1 MSDSVI
7 RGRRVTAELASVF
20 DYIKQNII
28 KEYPSDRIIP
38 EHFLLSVL
46 DNENCMAYKTI
57 NKIMFNE
64 TIEMLKSW
72 YRQYLSNKC
81 VDNPT
86 MLNDE
91 AKYDNMLIDALKP
104 LNNDS
109 KDDIVSSAD
118 VLCNIIEMDD
128 AVRKSFRL
136 IGVTE
141 EQIKENLV
149 SEKDSRNN
157 DINASNK
164 ATDDKISRSIAVV
177 KSKPKI
183 ISNEVERNLLNLNN
197 LAAEGKIDDVYE
209 NDDIILD
216 IFANLQKRY
225 QNNVILVGESGCGK
239 TATVRHIA
247 NMLVNNAV
255 PKPFQNKK
263 LVLMDFMSLISGT
276 GYRGSFEIKIGT
288 IVNDAKKDGNYIF
301 FVDDIQSILGDK
313 SKFGEVDIETIL
325 NSMLSEKRIQF
336 ICTTNHKSYKK
347 YIENNALLKRRFQK
361 IEMETP
367 SIDKSIKILKHAKTK
382 LETYHDIH
390 CDDDTIGLCVKLCKR
405 YISESVLPDS
415 AINVIDKIG
424 AKIAISEKES
434 DAIRDIKR
442 QMKENEDEKE
452 RVNNLPYKDYDKI
465 DELTRRE
472 IRLKTCLSVTEKD
485 EKFHK
490 KAYRVTEDDIRN
502 VISEM
507 TNMPPKNLTMD
518 KDEFDRLRR
527 INENIKLS
535 VVGQDEAVDSVCNA
549 IKKHK
554 LGISNPD
561 KPSVFLFVGST
572 GTGKTLLA
580 KKIAKEV
587 YGDEKYLVRLDM
599 SEYSDKTSVTKLYG
613 ASSGYVGYDNG
624 GILTEAVKKNK
635 YCVLLLD
642 EIEKADDEV
651 HNAFLQLFDE
661 GRMTDNT
668 GCTVDFKDTTI
679 IMTSNVGARE
689 LDEKGNGIGFNKNSV
704 SFGNDIIDKSIKKK
718 FKPEFINRINK
729 IVYFNR
735 LNEENIRAIIH
746 LELKELERRLNNADY
761 YLEENFIDATLVD
774 SIFSKIDSNRY
785 GARMIIRQIENDVED
800 RIMDYILTHNI
811 DKRHTFTRTEL
822 SL

>member
-247 NMLVNNAV
+247 
-255 PKPFQNKK
+255 
-263 LVLMDFMSLISGT
+263 
-276 GYRGSFEIKIGT
+276 
-288 IVNDAKKDGNYIF
+288 
-301 FVDDIQSILGDK
+301 
-313 SKFGEVDIETIL
+313 
-325 NSMLSEKRIQF
+325 
-336 ICTTNHKSYKK
+336 
-347 YIENNALLKRRFQK
+347 
-361 IEMETP
+361 
-367 SIDKSIKILKHAKTK
+367 
-382 LETYHDIH
+382 
-390 CDDDTIGLCVKLCKR
+390 
-405 YISESVLPDS
+405 
-415 AINVIDKIG
+415 
-424 AKIAISEKES
+424 
-434 DAIRDIKR
+434 
-442 QMKENEDEKE
+442 
-452 RVNNLPYKDYDKI
+452 
-465 DELTRRE
+465 
-472 IRLKTCLSVTEKD
+472 TCL
-485 EKFHK
+485 
-490 KAYRVTEDDIRN
+490 
-502 VISEM
+502 
-507 TNMPPKNLTMD
+507 
-518 KDEFDRLRR
+518 
-527 INENIKLS
+527 
-535 VVGQDEAVDSVCNA
+535 
-549 IKKHK
+549 
-554 LGISNPD
+554 
-561 KPSVFLFVGST
+561 
-572 GTGKTLLA
+572 
-580 KKIAKEV
+580 
-587 YGDEKYLVRLDM
+587 
-599 SEYSDKTSVTKLYG
+599 
-613 ASSGYVGYDNG
+613 
-624 GILTEAVKKNK
+624 
-635 YCVLLLD
+635 
-642 EIEKADDEV
+642 
-651 HNAFLQLFDE
+651 
-661 GRMTDNT
+661 
-668 GCTVDFKDTTI
+668 
-679 IMTSNVGARE
+679 
-689 LDEKGNGIGFNKNSV
+689 
-704 SFGNDIIDKSIKKK
+704 
-718 FKPEFINRINK
+718 
-729 IVYFNR
+729 
-735 LNEENIRAIIH
+735 
-746 LELKELERRLNNADY
+746 
-761 YLEENFIDATLVD
+761 
-774 SIFSKIDSNRY
+774 
-785 GARMIIRQIENDVED
+785 
-800 RIMDYILTHNI
+800 
-811 DKRHTFTRTEL
+811 
-822 SL
+822 